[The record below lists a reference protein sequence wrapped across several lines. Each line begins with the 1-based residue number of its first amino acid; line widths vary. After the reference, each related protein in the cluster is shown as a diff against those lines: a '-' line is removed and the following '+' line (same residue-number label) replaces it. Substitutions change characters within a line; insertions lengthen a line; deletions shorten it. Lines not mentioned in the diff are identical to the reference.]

1 MIKRIFW
8 LVLGAVLAVFG
19 LNYLKKKAAENPQ
32 QFSTDALIERF
43 IVIFDSIKESVQSLW
58 QGYSGGQ
65 ALNDGE
71 LEKIFAKQTDLKS
84 EFDATIKPSNISLN

>member
-1 MIKRIFW
+1 
-8 LVLGAVLAVFG
+8 
-19 LNYLKKKAAENPQ
+19 Q

-84 EFDATIKPSNISLN
+84 EFDATIKPSDISLN

>member
-19 LNYLKKKAAENPQ
+19 LNYFKKKADENPQ

-84 EFDATIKPSNISLN
+84 EFDATIKQSDISLN